1 MNRISR
7 SGSNFGGIA
16 HLFSIDI
23 EPWLCVLSY
32 CMCLSASFPCSFHL
46 LLCPSIILWTHIT
59 LSKPFFFCYTSAEK
73 LDEDRGEERIWK
85 YLSCF
90 LIKTKHLNGALES
103 VQNTLRQHILST
115 AEILLPQGD
124 KSGLPLDRAK
134 TAAGVSAVMV
144 LGEKG

>member
-1 MNRISR
+1 MTVCFILLYVSECQFSMFFPFAVVSQYHSVNSY
-7 SGSNFGGIA
+7 
-16 HLFSIDI
+16 HLIKTF
-23 EPWLCVLSY
+23 
-32 CMCLSASFPCSFHL
+32 
-46 LLCPSIILWTHIT
+46 
-59 LSKPFFFCYTSAEK
+59 FFFCYTSAEK

>member
-1 MNRISR
+1 MPV
-7 SGSNFGGIA
+7 F
-16 HLFSIDI
+16 H
-23 EPWLCVLSY
+23 VLSI
-32 CMCLSASFPCSFHL
+32 CCCVPVSFCELISPYQNL
-46 LLCPSIILWTHIT
+46 
-59 LSKPFFFCYTSAEK
+59 FFFCYTSAEK